1 MSPLDY
7 WFWGACLAEI
17 RRVKPATLEL
27 LVETVEQFAAS
38 LSPADVK
45 RAVRD
50 IRKRAAACLQE
61 NGGHFEHILK
71 KYKRNIEE

>member
-1 MSPLDY
+1 M
-7 WFWGACLAEI
+7 
-17 RRVKPATLEL
+17 EL
-27 LVETVEQFAAS
+27 LVDTVEQFAAS

-45 RAVRD
+45 KAVRD
-50 IRKRAAACLQE
+50 VRKRAAACLQE